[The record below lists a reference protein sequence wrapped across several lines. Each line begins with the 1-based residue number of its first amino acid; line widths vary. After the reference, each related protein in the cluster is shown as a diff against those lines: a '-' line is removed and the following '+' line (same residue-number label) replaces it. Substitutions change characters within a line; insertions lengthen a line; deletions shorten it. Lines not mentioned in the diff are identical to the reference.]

1 MRKESVIDKRWI
13 ISQNQWQL
21 LLSRFGKELKYGI
34 YFNMEKQEK
43 RQVIENLY
51 EMAKREILLLDGG
64 RLIVHKEYRRLLE
77 LSTKA
82 KKGCFLENKEEMI
95 NLFLYLGEECV
106 ICEPSSTQ
114 KDCFI
119 FSIKKREEILSYLFE
134 IGFFPRY
141 CNVTGEKES
150 QQTTFLIVEKE
161 NWDLP
166 EDYKGEKVV
175 TFLDLEKE
183 EEFARL
189 FLLMEEG
196 EEYLIWE
203 EKNRRGKG
211 LLSEEN
217 LKKIWKELVENGV
230 CGSVNACI

>member
-13 ISQNQWQL
+13 ISQSQWQL
-21 LLSRFGKELKYGI
+21 LLSQYEKELKYGI
-34 YFNMEKQEK
+34 YFNTEKQEK
-43 RQVIENLY
+43 RQIIENLY
-51 EMAKREILLLDGG
+51 KMVKKEILLLDGS
-64 RLIVHKEYRRLLE
+64 RFIVHNEYRRLLE
-77 LSTKA
+77 LSAKA
-82 KKGCFLENKEEMI
+82 KKGCFLENKDEMS

-106 ICEPSSTQ
+106 ICETSSIQ

-141 CNVTGEKES
+141 CTMNGEKEIP
-150 QQTTFLIVEKE
+150 QTTFLMVEKE
-161 NWDLP
+161 NWNLP
-166 EDYKGEKVV
+166 EDYKGEKMV

-189 FLLMEEG
+189 FLLKEEG
-196 EEYLIWE
+196 EEYLLWE

-217 LKKIWKELVENGV
+217 LKKIWKELVDNAV
-230 CGSVNACI
+230 CGSGNACI